1 MADEKLHINWDDL
14 STPAVEDKLQRQ
26 QAVSGT
32 QSHYESTEIVV
43 PAAVRRFAWVR
54 NAVVYLTIFGALGGL
69 LGWGLGEIF
78 QIRRNASEEAKA
90 LIADYDQIIKNQAKI
105 NAMPAEIEKATK
117 ATRRAGANN
126 PYFQVQVDPTLSD
139 EQKTRKTEALYS
151 QDAYRDFIANLLF
164 YGLSGVTIAI
174 MLAAADSVVERN
186 FNGAIIYGSVGAVV
200 GIVGGGVV
208 ALLVH
213 RIEQQMLPTQEVT
226 TFPQRMLTHAVCW
239 GILGLFLAAAPGVV
253 LRNFKRL
260 LIGMAG
266 GLLGGII
273 GGLLFTPVE
282 EWTDGNTHIS
292 RLVAIVCVGAVA
304 GLASGI
310 IENVVKSGWLKVEA
324 GLIAGKQFVL
334 YRNPT
339 FIGSHPMSHIYLFN
353 DNMVGRRH
361 ACIHVLSNGF
371 ELENLPLGT
380 PTYVNDRA
388 VLRQRLRTGD
398 KIRVGGTTFYF
409 QKRAKS

>member
-14 STPAVEDKLQRQ
+14 SAPAVEAKLEQQ

-43 PAAVRRFAWVR
+43 PAATRRFAWLY
-54 NAVVYLTIFGALGGL
+54 NAVVYLTLFGALGGL

-78 QIRRNASEEAKA
+78 QLRRNASEEAKD
-90 LIADYDQIIKNQAKI
+90 LIRQYDEIVRAQTKI
-105 NAMPAEIEKATK
+105 KATPEEMAR
-117 ATRRAGANN
+117 ATRAVKRAGANN
-126 PYFQVQVDPTLSD
+126 AYFQIQADSTLSD
-139 EQKTRKTEALYS
+139 EEKTKRTEALYA
-151 QDAYRDFIANLLF
+151 QDEGREFIANLLF
-164 YGLSGVTIAI
+164 YGLSGVTIAV
-174 MLAAADSVVERN
+174 MLAAADSLIERN
-186 FNGAIIYGSVGAVV
+186 VNGSIVYGSVGAVV
-200 GIVGGGVV
+200 GLVGGAVV

-226 TFPQRMLTHAVCW
+226 TFGQRMLTHAVCW

-253 LRNFKRL
+253 LRNLKRL

-282 EWTDGNTHIS
+282 EWSGSPHVS

-304 GLASGI
+304 GFASGV
-310 IENVVKSGWLKVEA
+310 IENVIKSGWLKVEA

-361 ACIHVLSNGF
+361 ACIHVLQNGF

-388 VLRQRLRTGD
+388 VMRQRLRMGD

-409 QKRAKS
+409 QERAKN